1 MTSPKLPEFSDFLT
15 AATKHPLVA
24 LCVPIAF
31 DHETAITLA
40 DRYVDEPYFFLL
52 ESAAAGPN
60 ARYSFL
66 GFDPVWTWQIDSCTK
81 KTCEYSLHLDGG
93 KAQSQSLPI
102 TDPINAL
109 RDLMA
114 RWQVDTVYPKGTR
127 LGGPDT
133 AAMVGATGFFGFD
146 IGQALEPSIGKAPPK
161 TLGVPDAAFFMP
173 RQFLIVDHLARRLF
187 VARNIPIADR
197 NEAKLRRQFASE
209 LANLLEQI
217 ETLTSAHQAPPLS
230 LSDEPLDFGH
240 FDAALNES
248 EFTSLGVKCLDAV
261 RAGEVFQI
269 QISNRLGRA
278 TAARPFDIF
287 RHLRMLNPSPYMFYY
302 KWQDHHLV
310 GASPEMM
317 VGVQGQ
323 RMTHRPIA
331 GTRRRTW
338 DPARD
343 TAMRQELVASDKERA
358 EHVMLVDLARN
369 DIGRIAAPGSVKV
382 EELMTVEEYSHVFHM
397 VSQVVGTLPDTVD
410 AYDAMRVSFPNGT
423 VSGAPK
429 IRATQLI
436 YELESMS
443 REFYAGSLGMF
454 DSRGNLK
461 STLLIRTIHVA
472 HGKASTQAAAGF
484 VYDSTPAHEWQETR
498 NKMAACLL
506 AIQNTLAS
514 KTGT

>member
-1 MTSPKLPEFSDFLT
+1 MAPKLPEFEDFSR
-15 AATKHPLVA
+15 AAETHPLVA
-24 LCVPIAF
+24 LCVPLAF

-40 DRYVDEPYFFLL
+40 DRFVNEPYVFLL
-52 ESAAAGPN
+52 ESATPGPN

-66 GFDPVWTWQIDSCTK
+66 GFDPIWTWQIDSCATN
-81 KTCEYSLHLDGG
+81 TCEYASLIGG
-93 KAQSQSLPI
+93 SKAQSQSLPI
-102 TDPINAL
+102 SDPINSL
-109 RDLMA
+109 RDVMS
-114 RWQVDTVYPKGTR
+114 RWNVATVYPKGTR

-146 IGQALEPSIGKAPPK
+146 IGQALEPRIGKAPPK
-161 TLGVPDAAFFMP
+161 KLGLPDAAFFMP

-187 VARNIPIADR
+187 VARNVPISGRSED
-197 NEAKLRRQFASE
+197 KLRRQFEAE
-209 LANLLEQI
+209 LEMLAQQMDLLANPHRAPEL
-217 ETLTSAHQAPPLS
+217 TLN
-230 LSDEPLDFGH
+230 DDPLDFGR
-240 FDAALNES
+240 FDAALRED
-248 EFTSLGVKCLDAV
+248 EFKELGEKCLEAV

-269 QISNRLGRA
+269 QISNRLSRG

-317 VGVQGQ
+317 VGVQGH
-323 RMTHRPIA
+323 RITHRPIA

-338 DPARD
+338 DPVKDA
-343 TAMRQELVASDKERA
+343 AMRQELVASEKERA

-369 DIGRIAAPGSVKV
+369 DIGRIAAPGTVKV

-397 VSQVVGTLPDTVD
+397 VSQVVGTLPRTAD

-454 DSRGNLK
+454 DSHGNLK

-472 HGKASTQAAAGF
+472 NGTASTQAAAGF
-484 VYDSTPAHEWQETR
+484 VYDSIPSHEWLETR

-506 AIQNTLAS
+506 AIQNTEAS
-514 KTGT
+514 KPEV